1 MKVSVEREIGGRILK
16 LETGELAKQAHGAV
30 VVQYGETWVFVATVS
45 GPPRFADQDFF
56 PLTVDYRERLRRRW
70 QVPRWIPQA

>member
-30 VVQYGETWVFVATVS
+30 VVQFGETWVFVASVTWESVVLSPQMYVYLKPAWVS
-45 GPPRFADQDFF
+45 AV
-56 PLTVDYRERLRRRW
+56 LTSC
-70 QVPRWIPQA
+70 